1 MWCISDQHPNDYRGH
16 VLTEG
21 KFSRVAGTPRWMIV
35 VSVAIVLSLAGA
47 LGIVRATKAHLSD
60 VARAATAD
68 AALSPAT
75 DGVENYLL
83 VGSDSRASAD
93 PTDEDFATV
102 GTEEANPGM
111 RSDTM
116 ILVRY
121 DTKAKTVSMMSI
133 PRDLWVRMGDSEK
146 FAKINAAYQRG
157 SDVLIRSVQRALNV
171 PVHHYIE
178 INFSGFKRI
187 VDAIGGVH
195 ICVAHASR
203 DKPTGFFIGRKACK
217 LQSGAQALAY
227 ARARHFEEKINGK
240 WRLEG
245 TGDVGR
251 GTRQRAFISMLA
263 KDAAIYIARNPLDT
277 HNVLDAFAA
286 AVTVDSRLDLIDLA
300 RKLRPMG
307 DGTAL
312 SYTLPVD
319 SGWAGS
325 QFVFRLANDAQPM
338 MAYFAGLGPAPA
350 VVVD

>member
-1 MWCISDQHPNDYRGH
+1 
-16 VLTEG
+16 
-21 KFSRVAGTPRWMIV
+21 MIV
-35 VSVAIVLSLAGA
+35 VSVALVMSLAGA
-47 LGIVRATKAHLSD
+47 LGIVRATKSHLSD
-60 VARAATAD
+60 VARVEAASV
-68 AALSPAT
+68 ALSPAS
-75 DGVENYLL
+75 DGVENFLI
-83 VGSDSRASAD
+83 VGSDSRATAD
-93 PTDEDFATV
+93 PNDEDFAAV
-102 GTEEANPGM
+102 GSEAANPGM

-121 DTKAKTVSMMSI
+121 DTKAKNVSMMSI
-133 PRDLWVRMGDSEK
+133 PRDLWVRMGDTEK

-157 SDVLIRSVQRALNV
+157 ADVMIRSVQRALNV

-178 INFSGFKRI
+178 VNFSGFKRI

-203 DKPTGFFIGRKACK
+203 DKATGFHIGRKACK
-217 LQSGAQALAY
+217 LQSGTEALAY
-227 ARARHFEEKINGK
+227 ARSRHFEEKINGK

-263 KDAAIYIARNPLDT
+263 KDAAIYMVRNPLDT

-286 AVTVDSRLDLIDLA
+286 AVTVDPGLDLIDLA

-350 VVVD
+350 ATTD

>member
-1 MWCISDQHPNDYRGH
+1 MWCISDQHRNDYRGH
-16 VLTEG
+16 VLTDG

-35 VSVAIVLSLAGA
+35 VSVSLVLSLAGA

-60 VARAATAD
+60 VARVEAASV
-68 AALSPAT
+68 ALSPAT
-75 DGVENYLL
+75 EGIENFLI
-83 VGSDSRASAD
+83 VGSDSRATAD
-93 PTDEDFATV
+93 PSDEDFATV
-102 GTEEANPGM
+102 GSEEANPGM

-121 DTKAKTVSMMSI
+121 DTKEKTVSMMSI
-133 PRDLWVRMGDSEK
+133 PRDLWVRMGDSARS
-146 FAKINAAYQRG
+146 AKINAAYQRG
-157 SDVLIRSVQRALNV
+157 ADVLIRSVQRALNV

-187 VDAIGGVH
+187 VDSIGGVH
-195 ICVAHASR
+195 ICVPRASR
-203 DKPTGFFIGRKACK
+203 DKATGFFIGRRACK
-217 LQSGAQALAY
+217 LQSGAEALAY
-227 ARARHFEEKINGK
+227 ARSRYFEERIDGK

-263 KDAAIYIARNPLDT
+263 KDAAIYTVRNPLDT

-286 AVTVDSRLDLIDLA
+286 AVTVDPGLDLIDLA

-307 DGTAL
+307 DGTAR

-350 VVVD
+350 DVPQ

>member
-1 MWCISDQHPNDYRGH
+1 MWCISDQRLNDYRGH

-133 PRDLWVRMGDSEK
+133 PRDLWVRMGDTEK

-195 ICVAHASR
+195 VCVAHASR
-203 DKPTGFFIGRKACK
+203 DKATGFFIGRKACK
-217 LQSGAQALAY
+217 LQSGAQALGY
-227 ARARHFEEKINGK
+227 ARARHFEEKIDGK

-307 DGTAL
+307 DGSAL

-338 MAYFAGLGPAPA
+338 MAYFAGLGPVPAPA
-350 VVVD
+350 AD

>member
-1 MWCISDQHPNDYRGH
+1 MWCISDQRRNDYRGH

-35 VSVAIVLSLAGA
+35 VSVALVLSLAGA
-47 LGIVRATKAHLSD
+47 LGIVRATKSHLSD
-60 VARAATAD
+60 VARVDAASL
-68 AALSPAT
+68 ALSPAT
-75 DGVENYLL
+75 DGIENFLI
-83 VGSDSRASAD
+83 VGSDSRATAD
-93 PTDEDFATV
+93 PNDEDFATV

-121 DTKAKTVSMMSI
+121 DTKAKSVSMMSI
-133 PRDLWVRMGDSEK
+133 PRDLWVRMGETEK

-157 SDVLIRSVQRALNV
+157 ADVMIRSVQRALNV

-195 ICVAHASR
+195 ICVARASR
-203 DKPTGFFIGRKACK
+203 DEATGFYIGRKACK
-217 LQSGAQALAY
+217 LQSGSEALAY
-227 ARARHFEEKINGK
+227 ARSRYFEEKVNGK

-263 KDAAIYIARNPLDT
+263 KDAAIYMVRNPLDT

-286 AVTVDSRLDLIDLA
+286 AVTVDPGLDLIDLA

-350 VVVD
+350 VAAD

>member
-1 MWCISDQHPNDYRGH
+1 
-16 VLTEG
+16 
-21 KFSRVAGTPRWMIV
+21 MIV
-35 VSVAIVLSLAGA
+35 VSVALVLSLAGA
-47 LGIVRATKAHLSD
+47 LGIVRATKSHLSD
-60 VARAATAD
+60 VARVDAASL
-68 AALSPAT
+68 ALSPAT
-75 DGVENYLL
+75 DGIENFLI
-83 VGSDSRASAD
+83 VGSDSRATAD
-93 PTDEDFATV
+93 PNDEDFATV
-102 GTEEANPGM
+102 GSEEANPGM

-121 DTKAKTVSMMSI
+121 DTKAKSVSMMSI
-133 PRDLWVRMGDSEK
+133 PRDLWVRMGETEK

-157 SDVLIRSVQRALNV
+157 ADVMIRSVQRALNV

-195 ICVAHASR
+195 ICVARASR
-203 DKPTGFFIGRKACK
+203 DEATGFYIGRKACK
-217 LQSGAQALAY
+217 LQSGSEALAY
-227 ARARHFEEKINGK
+227 ARSRYFEEKVNGK

-263 KDAAIYIARNPLDT
+263 KDAAIYMVRNPLDT

-286 AVTVDSRLDLIDLA
+286 AVTVDPGLDLIDLA

-350 VVVD
+350 VTAD

>member
-1 MWCISDQHPNDYRGH
+1 MWCISDQHGNDYRGH
-16 VLTEG
+16 VLTDG

-35 VSVAIVLSLAGA
+35 VSVALVLSLAGA

-60 VARAATAD
+60 VARVEAASV
-68 AALSPAT
+68 ALSPAT
-75 DGVENYLL
+75 DGIENFLI
-83 VGSDSRASAD
+83 VGSDSRATANPS
-93 PTDEDFATV
+93 DEDFATV
-102 GTEEANPGM
+102 GSEEANPGM

-121 DTKAKTVSMMSI
+121 DTKEKTVSMMSI
-133 PRDLWVRMGDSEK
+133 PRDLWVRMGDSARS
-146 FAKINAAYQRG
+146 AKINAAYQRG
-157 SDVLIRSVQRALNV
+157 ADVLIRSVQRALNV

-187 VDAIGGVH
+187 VDSIGGVH
-195 ICVAHASR
+195 ICVPRASR
-203 DKPTGFFIGRKACK
+203 DKATGFFIGRRACK
-217 LQSGAQALAY
+217 LQSGAEALAY
-227 ARARHFEEKINGK
+227 ARSRYFEERIDGK

-263 KDAAIYIARNPLDT
+263 KDAAIYTVRNPLDT

-286 AVTVDSRLDLIDLA
+286 AVTVDPGLDLIDLA

-307 DGTAL
+307 DGTAR

-350 VVVD
+350 DVPQ

>member
-1 MWCISDQHPNDYRGH
+1 
-16 VLTEG
+16 
-21 KFSRVAGTPRWMIV
+21 
-35 VSVAIVLSLAGA
+35 
-47 LGIVRATKAHLSD
+47 
-60 VARAATAD
+60 
-68 AALSPAT
+68 
-75 DGVENYLL
+75 
-83 VGSDSRASAD
+83 
-93 PTDEDFATV
+93 
-102 GTEEANPGM
+102 
-111 RSDTM
+111 M

-121 DTKAKTVSMMSI
+121 DTKTKAVSMMSI
-133 PRDLWVRMGDSEK
+133 PRDLWVRMGDTEK

-203 DKPTGFFIGRKACK
+203 DKPTGFHIGRKACK
-217 LQSGAQALAY
+217 LQSGVEALAY
-227 ARARHFEEKINGK
+227 ARARHFEEKVNGK

-263 KDAAIYIARNPLDT
+263 KDAAIYMARNPLDT

-286 AVTVDSRLDLIDLA
+286 AVTVDSGLDLIDLA

-338 MAYFAGLGPAPA
+338 MAFFAGLGPAPA
-350 VVVD
+350 DVVD